1 MKTESISD
9 MKAER
14 QSRRPLFVGGCLV
27 LIAMAMLLLAP
38 KLVRTAEK
46 PVAKIVAV
54 SFESIADSTTK
65 RVILTAMAA
74 RRLGIE
80 TGKVGE
86 EVVVLKQM
94 VGGLIISP
102 QVKQPEPQPGN
113 GGFGGFGV
121 GAAVPIP
128 VSVNSGFG
136 GFGKVAAVA
145 VPQPAAPPV
154 AMPLAGEAWVML
166 TLSQGEWDRLAKDK
180 PARVLSLGTR
190 DKLEHEVLAM
200 PSGAPP
206 LEDAKRSMLTLYY
219 VVSGQDH
226 GLTLNNRMRVELT
239 LAGSDEKQ
247 KVVPYA
253 AVYYD
258 GKGAPWVYVNT
269 KPLVFERRR
278 ISIERI
284 VGELAVLSDGPA
296 IGTPVVTT
304 GAALLYGAE
313 IFGK

>member
-1 MKTESISD
+1 MKTEFIVAC
-9 MKAER
+9 KAD
-14 QSRRPLFVGGCLV
+14 RRRDALLFPGSLLALATV
-27 LIAMAMLLLAP
+27 ATLLLVP
-38 KLVRTAEK
+38 NMVRTEEK
-46 PVAKIVAV
+46 PLAKITAV
-54 SFESIADSTTK
+54 SFESIAGSSGK
-65 RVILTAMAA
+65 RVILSATAAK
-74 RRLGIE
+74 RLGIE

-86 EVVVLKQM
+86 ETIILKQM

-102 QVKQPEPQPGN
+102 MENQSEPQPAGS
-113 GGFGGFGV
+113 GFGGFWN
-121 GAAVPIP
+121 GAAKPAP
-128 VSVNSGFG
+128 QPASSGLG
-136 GFGKVAAVA
+136 GFGKVAAVP
-145 VPQPAAPPV
+145 VLPAPSVTSV
-154 AMPLAGEAWVML
+154 AGDAWVMV
-166 TLSQGEWDRLAKDK
+166 TLSQGEWDRLAKDR

-190 DKLEHEVLAM
+190 DKLGHEVLAL

-219 VVSGQDH
+219 VVSGKDH
-226 GLTLNNRMRVELT
+226 GLTLNNRMRVELE
-239 LAGSDEKQ
+239 LSGSAEKQ

-278 ISIERI
+278 IGIERI
-284 VGELAVLSDGPA
+284 VGDLAVLSDGPA
-296 IGTPVVTT
+296 IGTPVVTV